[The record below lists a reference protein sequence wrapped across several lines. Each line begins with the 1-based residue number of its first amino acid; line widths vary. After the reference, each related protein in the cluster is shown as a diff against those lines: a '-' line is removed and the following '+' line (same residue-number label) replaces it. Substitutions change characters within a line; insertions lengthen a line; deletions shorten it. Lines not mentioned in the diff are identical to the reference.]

1 LSVARSLV
9 VGERGRVLCV
19 FGCGGDRDPGKRRE
33 MGAIAGA
40 GAEVVILTSDNPRS
54 EDPERIADA
63 IEEGASEGGAH
74 LVRLMD
80 RASAIS
86 RAVELARAGDIVVIA
101 GKGHEKTQV
110 VGDRALP
117 FDDVAHARD
126 AVAKREEDHHEG

>member
-1 LSVARSLV
+1 
-9 VGERGRVLCV
+9 VLCV

-33 MGAIAGA
+33 MGAIASTSA
-40 GAEVVILTSDNPRS
+40 DVVVLTSDNPRS
-54 EDPERIADA
+54 EDPDVIADA
-63 IEEGASEGGAH
+63 IAEGASEGAAH

-80 RASAIS
+80 RASAI
-86 RAVELARAGDIVVIA
+86 RMAVELARAGDIVVIA

-126 AVAKREEDHHEG
+126 AVAKREGEAETS